1 MDWQKYDFKDVF
13 RLRIRICLLI
23 VLVLFILG
31 FFFSPE
37 VKIEREKVIPDDP
50 PFEVIPFR
58 PDEMVTIKK
67 IPKNDLNNILTK
79 KKSISGKPVDDKINN
94 QKDIP
99 FIDPKN
105 VDVAFNIPPFV
116 YYDSPPKPINLDEV
130 DFEYPRSLRM
140 LGVSGTVN
148 LELWID
154 EEGNVRKVILIDSLH
169 PTLDK
174 IAVEN
179 AWEVRFCPA
188 MQGDKPVAVRA
199 TFPVRFKI
207 E

>member
-1 MDWQKYDFKDVF
+1 MDWEKYNFKDVF

-23 VLVLFILG
+23 VLVIFILG

-37 VKIEREKVIPDDP
+37 VKIERAEVVPDEP
-50 PFEVIPFR
+50 PFEIIPLP
-58 PDEMVTIKK
+58 PDEIVTVKE
-67 IPKNDLNNILTK
+67 IPKNELNDILTK
-79 KKSISGKPVDDKINN
+79 KKSISEEPIDNKINN
-94 QKDIP
+94 QTDIP

-105 VDVAFNIPPFV
+105 VDVVFNIPPFV

-130 DFEYPRSLRM
+130 DFEYPRSLRI

-154 EEGNVRKVILIDSLH
+154 EEGNVRKVIQIDSLH

-174 IAVEN
+174 IAVKN
-179 AWEVRFCPA
+179 AWELKFSPA
-188 MQGDKPVAVRA
+188 MQGAKSVAVRA